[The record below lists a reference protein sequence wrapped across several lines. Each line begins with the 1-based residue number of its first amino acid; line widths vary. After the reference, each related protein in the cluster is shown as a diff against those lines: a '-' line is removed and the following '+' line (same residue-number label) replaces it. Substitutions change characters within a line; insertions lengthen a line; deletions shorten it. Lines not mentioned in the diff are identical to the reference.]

1 MEKISFQDATLTTQ
15 AYVTIDD
22 KNYNVI
28 DSVYEGGTD
37 LNAETFNQ
45 MQNNI
50 ENAIKLIHPIGSI
63 YMTTVATNPS
73 EIFGFGTWELWGEG
87 RVPVG
92 VDINNPKFEV
102 VEKTG
107 GEENHTLTVDE
118 MPSHAH
124 SNMMFTMNSIDNNYG
139 YARGGTYSGRAV
151 GRADTSQYN
160 VLNGVQNI
168 QNTGG
173 SVAHNNLQPYIT
185 CYMFK
190 RIS

>member
-28 DSVYEGGTD
+28 DSVYESGTD

-45 MQNNI
+45 MQDNI

-92 VDINNPKFEV
+92 VDINNPKFEA

-118 MPSHAH
+118 MPSHSGHVVGGITTFLPQVGSGIAG
-124 SNMMFTMNSIDNNYG
+124 TNNPEDI
-139 YARGGTYSGRAV
+139 GGG
-151 GRADTSQYN
+151 Q
-160 VLNGVQNI
+160 
-168 QNTGG
+168 
-173 SVAHNNLQPYIT
+173 AHNNLQPYIT

-190 RIS
+190 RIT